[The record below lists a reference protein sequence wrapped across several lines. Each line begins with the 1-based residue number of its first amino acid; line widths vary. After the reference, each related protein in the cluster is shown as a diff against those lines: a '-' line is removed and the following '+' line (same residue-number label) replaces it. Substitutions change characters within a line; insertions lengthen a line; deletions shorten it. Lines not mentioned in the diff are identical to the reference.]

1 MNPWHT
7 PKNQPPAADRAQT
20 DNEQMMREGSRALL
34 IAIARAQAER
44 EERLTEF
51 YTLRGDRA

>member
-7 PKNQPPAADRAQT
+7 PKYQPPEGDRAQA

-34 IAIARAQAER
+34 IAIAYAQAER
-44 EERLTEF
+44 EERLAEF
-51 YTLRGDRA
+51 YTLRGRV